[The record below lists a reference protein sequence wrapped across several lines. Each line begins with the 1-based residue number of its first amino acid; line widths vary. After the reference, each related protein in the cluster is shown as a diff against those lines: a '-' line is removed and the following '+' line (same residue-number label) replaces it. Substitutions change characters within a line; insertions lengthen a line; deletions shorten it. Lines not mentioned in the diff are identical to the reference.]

1 MAVNISDLYGND
13 ITFYERLIGKIGFN
27 FHVCLPCIVQKYN
40 LDSNTI
46 ECQPTIR
53 ERVINEDNIITYQ
66 NYPLLVDVPVCF
78 PQSSNASITFPI
90 NTGDECIVVF
100 SDLAIDNWFVNGNIQ
115 NPVEQRRHDLSDAF
129 AIFGIRNQNKVQP
142 QYDNDSLIINYKN
155 SVLKITD
162 SDILFTIKGRKDYS
176 LNVLIDEVE
185 FLRNHV
191 HTVGGQTTGRP
202 E

>member
-40 LDSNTI
+40 SDSNTI

-78 PQSSNASITFPI
+78 TQSSNASITFPI

-129 AIFGIRNQNKVQP
+129 AIFGVRNQNKNQP

>member
-1 MAVNISDLYGND
+1 M
-13 ITFYERLIGKIGFN
+13 
-27 FHVCLPCIVQKYN
+27 
-40 LDSNTI
+40 
-46 ECQPTIR
+46 
-53 ERVINEDNIITYQ
+53 
-66 NYPLLVDVPVCF
+66 
-78 PQSSNASITFPI
+78 
-90 NTGDECIVVF
+90 
-100 SDLAIDNWFVNGNIQ
+100 AIDNWFVNGNIQ

-129 AIFGIRNQNKVQP
+129 AIFGVRNQNKVQP